1 MDKKSA
7 CILIVDDNPRNIQF
21 LGNLLM
27 PHGYELG
34 VAQNGREALI
44 FLEERLPDLILLDVM
59 MPEMDGY
66 QFCSEMKMQLNLS
79 HIPVIFLTAKSHSD
93 DIIKGFASGG
103 ADYVTKPFIAAELMA
118 RINTHLEINQLR
130 HLIPI
135 CSICKKVRDDKG
147 LWNQLEAY
155 INNHTNTKFSHGI
168 CKECAEEHYPD
179 LDIYDTD
186 EAQE

>member
-1 MDKKSA
+1 MSDSPLV
-7 CILIVDDNPRNIQF
+7 LIVDDNPKNIQF

-27 PHGYELG
+27 PYGYALG
-34 VAQNGREALI
+34 VAQNGKEALA

-59 MPEMDGY
+59 MPEMDGF
-66 QFCSEMKMQLNLS
+66 QFCSEIKANLHFS
-79 HIPVIFLTAKSHSD
+79 HIPVIFLTAKSESD
-93 DIIKGFASGG
+93 DIVKGFESGG

-118 RINTHLEINQLR
+118 RIKTHLEIKQLK

-155 INNHTNTKFSHGI
+155 IDSHTNTQFSHGI
-168 CKECAEEHYPD
+168 CKKCAKEHYPD
-179 LDIYDTD
+179 MELYDD
-186 EAQE
+186 D